1 MSWYEIVE
9 GSNLFQGD
17 ILQRCPVFTVA
28 GQLTWPLSDKNAD
41 IGIAVTEYDL
51 VIMSQSC
58 DLQND
63 KVNDVLLAQVMAWED
78 VVATEMASGNQIIKS
93 KKFRKLLI
101 DGNVPGLSLLHEHT
115 EEPILQ
121 WSVVD
126 FHRLF
131 TLPKTFIQQYATNLG
146 PRLRLKS
153 PYREHLSQAFA
164 RYFMRVGLP
173 HDASAF
179 EQAF

>member
-1 MSWYEIVE
+1 MSWYKIVE

-17 ILQRCPVFTVA
+17 ILPHCPVFTVA
-28 GQLTWPLSDKNAD
+28 GQLIWPLSETNAD
-41 IGIAVTEYDL
+41 IGFAVTEYDV
-51 VIMSQSC
+51 VIISQSC

-63 KVNDVLLAQVMAWED
+63 KVNDVLLAQVIAWKD
-78 VVATEMASGNQIIKS
+78 VVAAEIASGNQLIKS
-93 KKFRKLLI
+93 RKFRKLLI
-101 DGNVPGLSLLHEHT
+101 DGNVPGLSLLDEYL

-131 TLPKTFIQQYATNLG
+131 TLPKTFLQQYATNLG
-146 PRLRLKS
+146 PRLQLKP

-173 HDASAF
+173 HDAAAF
-179 EQAF
+179 ERAF